1 MFRPTNE
8 IAVAFALCAAL
19 ALAQPP
25 KSLQVVNAASG
36 GAVIAPDSIASAFGL
51 QIGASTQS
59 ARNLP
64 LPTSLSGVS
73 LQITD
78 SAKLS
83 GLQSLFY
90 VAPNQINFVV
100 ADVATGTATVK
111 IMNGVATPPT
121 TTVQVATV
129 APGLFTVKGDGT
141 GVPAAIAIRR
151 SIATQTDTEVP
162 SGVPLQRE
170 RLRLNGN

>member
-1 MFRPTNE
+1 MGMFRPTNE

-36 GAVIAPDSIASAFGL
+36 GAVIAPDSISSAFGL

-59 ARNLP
+59 ALNLP

-78 SAKLS
+78 SAQLS
-83 GLQSLFY
+83 GLQTLIY
-90 VAPNQINFVV
+90 VEPDQINF
-100 ADVATGTATVK
+100 
-111 IMNGVATPPT
+111 
-121 TTVQVATV
+121 TV
-129 APGLFTVKGDGT
+129 AVAAEGT
-141 GVPAAIAIRR
+141 
-151 SIATQTDTEVP
+151 ST
-162 SGVPLQRE
+162 
-170 RLRLNGN
+170 